1 MTFLEQIL
9 SDLDI
14 MNIPYEEHYDPD
26 GMQMF
31 QLYLREKKNPVLS
44 FSKYNPNNAL
54 ITISTNHPCP
64 NLQDLNDKD
73 RINLETKL
81 TKLGSELILRYE
93 ITILND
99 NLFFITGIVLDK
111 KIHDHETMKLGI
123 MKLIETYDLVVNDA
137 IAIINELYYT

>member
-9 SDLDI
+9 SDLDF

-31 QLYLREKKNPVLS
+31 QLYIREKNNPVLS
-44 FSKYNPNNAL
+44 FSKYNPTNAL

-73 RINLETKL
+73 RINLQTKL
-81 TKLGSELILRYE
+81 TKLGSKLILRYE
-93 ITILND
+93 LNIIND
-99 NLFFITGIVLDK
+99 NLFFITGIVLDDQ
-111 KIHDHETMKLGI
+111 IHDRDTMKRGI

-137 IAIINELYYT
+137 IAIINEL